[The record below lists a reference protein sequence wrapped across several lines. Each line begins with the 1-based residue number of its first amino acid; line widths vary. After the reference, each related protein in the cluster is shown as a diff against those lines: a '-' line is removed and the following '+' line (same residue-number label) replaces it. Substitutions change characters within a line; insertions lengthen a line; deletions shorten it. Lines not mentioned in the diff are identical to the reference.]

1 LTGLIGRSNLRLNW
15 AVSPDPLELGQFAMS
30 AKMRKAWSRL
40 QPTMLSVLL
49 VFGGMGG
56 PLVFAPE
63 SRSTEELQES
73 IPASERSEEF
83 ASLGRFDHERQMKLE
98 QRLLAITFEVPS
110 SHLGHTQNSVI
121 LVPTGHRLANGLLAP
136 LTC

>member
-1 LTGLIGRSNLRLNW
+1 M
-15 AVSPDPLELGQFAMS
+15 SPGPLDFGQFAMP
-30 AKMRKAWSRL
+30 AKMRKAWSSL
-40 QPTMLSVLL
+40 QPAVLSILL
-49 VFGGMGG
+49 VIGGVGA
-56 PLVFAPE
+56 PLVSGAE
-63 SRSTEELQES
+63 ARSTEESQES
-73 IPASERSEEF
+73 SPASEHNEEF
-83 ASLGRFDHERQMKLE
+83 ASIGRFDHERHMKLE

>member
-1 LTGLIGRSNLRLNW
+1 M
-15 AVSPDPLELGQFAMS
+15 SPDPLEFGQIAMS

-40 QPTMLSVLL
+40 QPAFLSLL
-49 VFGGMGG
+49 LIAGGMGG

-63 SRSTEELQES
+63 SRSTEESQES
-73 IPASERSEEF
+73 IPTGERSEDF
-83 ASLGRFDHERQMKLE
+83 ATLGRFDHERHMKLE

-110 SHLGHTQNSVI
+110 SHLGPTQNSVM
-121 LVPTGHRLANGLLAP
+121 LVPTGHRLSNGLLAP

>member
-1 LTGLIGRSNLRLNW
+1 M
-15 AVSPDPLELGQFAMS
+15 SPMPRDLGQFAMP

-40 QPTMLSVLL
+40 QQALLSLVLIA
-49 VFGGMGG
+49 GGMGG

-63 SRSTEELQES
+63 SRSMETEES
-73 IPASERSEEF
+73 VPASERGEEF
-83 ASLGRFDHERQMKLE
+83 TAMGRFDHERQMKLE
-98 QRLLAITFEVPS
+98 QRQLAIVFEVPS
-110 SHLGHTQNSVI
+110 AHLGHTQNSVI